1 MHRAEV
7 TVLFLGCIASLGVGK
22 HDGLHWE
29 TSEGDQPSPLGEYRR
44 RSRLGLRPKDY
55 VINGNRIAG
64 YALVAYLDKRG
75 SSGVMTFIIN
85 QQGRVYK
92 KQSRPERRESRCRD
106 DRVQS
111 RSQLQACQ
119 SRSVEQTEDD
129 HLAGAAAENASGNLE
144 TMAAPPDHFNWLPRA
159 LWSFRT

>member
-85 QQGRVYK
+85 QQGRVYIK
-92 KQSRPERRESRCRD
+92 NLGPNAA
-106 DRVQS
+106 RV
-111 RSQLQACQ
+111 
-119 SRSVEQTEDD
+119 
-129 HLAGAAAENASGNLE
+129 AAAMTEYN
-144 TMAAPPDHFNWLPRA
+144 PDPSCKLVKA
-159 LWSFRT
+159 DQ